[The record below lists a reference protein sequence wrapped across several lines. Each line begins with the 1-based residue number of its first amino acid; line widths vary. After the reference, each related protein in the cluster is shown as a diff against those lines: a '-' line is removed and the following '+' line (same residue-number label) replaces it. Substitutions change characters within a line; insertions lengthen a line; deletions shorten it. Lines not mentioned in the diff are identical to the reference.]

1 MVKNRVH
8 NIIYTHV
15 VKDTN
20 CILLLEIYQPKFFHR
35 RRIKNSIQ
43 LSFVKYYSNSMIKIV
58 PKLLWIDNCAFEKL
72 CLGTVLEVS
81 CKQHARWQ
89 FRTVTTQRS
98 LIQKVLYEP
107 KKYKLVGSLK
117 SYLLF
122 LYFTSF
128 WILKESTNLRSDE
141 KNGKKP
147 LALFLHL

>member
-8 NIIYTHV
+8 LSKWIISYTHV
-15 VKDTN
+15 VKDAYTN
-20 CILLLEIYQPKFFHR
+20 HILLLEIYQPKFFH

-43 LSFVKYYSNSMIKIV
+43 LSFVKYYSNSMIEIV

-98 LIQKVLYEP
+98 LIQRGQLYEP
-107 KKYKLVGSLK
+107 KKYKLVGSFK

-122 LYFTSF
+122 LFYLFSNF
-128 WILKESTNLRSDE
+128 E
-141 KNGKKP
+141 GK
-147 LALFLHL
+147 